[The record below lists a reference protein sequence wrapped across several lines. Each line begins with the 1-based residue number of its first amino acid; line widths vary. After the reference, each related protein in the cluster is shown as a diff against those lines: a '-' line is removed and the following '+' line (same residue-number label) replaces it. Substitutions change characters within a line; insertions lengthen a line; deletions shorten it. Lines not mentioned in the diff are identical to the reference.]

1 MKSIRKSIVFLL
13 VVLMAVSTVLPA
25 AFAEELADEDE
36 LIRQALAQQE
46 ETEEPAAEPVPEEP
60 AEAETPESGEST
72 ESTEEEPLD
81 GGEEPVFVWQTP
93 GSRDLDILAGGT
105 MLTDGSAFY

>member
-25 AFAEELADEDE
+25 AFAEELTDEDE

-60 AEAETPESGEST
+60 AEAAAAPES
-72 ESTEEEPLD
+72 EE
-81 GGEEPVFVWQTP
+81 
-93 GSRDLDILAGGT
+93 
-105 MLTDGSAFY
+105 